1 MEVVGRRGANKPSV
15 AECAAQGVGVEVGE
29 GGFQLDS
36 SVKEN
41 GE

>member
-1 MEVVGRRGANKPSV
+1 MKVVGRRGANKPSV
-15 AECAAQGVGVEVGE
+15 AESAAQGIRIEVSK